1 MDKLQQKAK
10 RGIKV
15 AIWAVVLFVSAF
27 VSIFTG
33 AFLDDG
39 PYEKWCP
46 VCLIMFFVLMI
57 GCLVVLITGF
67 SDVMAYDMIRLENKY
82 KNKEMAKIPH
92 CDKSIFITTI
102 EKHGFKKIDANSQ
115 STNCY
120 WQKKKFHF
128 LKDTI
133 RYYVFETKT
142 EGQTPRQITEEM
154 FSNMV
159 ERQLNLFLET
169 NYNDKRS
176 VVYILFEFPKI
187 NNEELK
193 NIKKACESLLSTET
207 ILMGAGDAVEGGL
220 VPVIIDK
227 KSEKI
232 YFFNEPNG
240 LMYYAYGCRMLEKIF
255 L

>member
-1 MDKLQQKAK
+1 MDELQQKAK
-10 RGIKV
+10 KGKKKLITGILLL
-15 AIWAVVLFVSAF
+15 VLAF
-27 VSIFTG
+27 VSMFTG

-39 PYEKWCP
+39 PYEHLCP
-46 VCLIMFFVLMI
+46 ICLIMFFVLMI
-57 GCLVVLITGF
+57 ACLFVLITGF
-67 SDVMAYDMIRLENKY
+67 SDCLAYDMIRLENKY
-82 KNKEMAKIPH
+82 KNKEMEKIPR
-92 CDKSIFITTI
+92 CNKSTFITTI

-128 LKDTI
+128 LKDTV
-133 RYYVFETKT
+133 RYYVFETKSD
-142 EGQTPRQITEEM
+142 GQTPRQITEEM

-193 NIKKACESLLSTET
+193 NIKKASESLLSTET
-207 ILMGAGDAVEGGL
+207 ILMGVGDAVEGGL

-227 KSEKI
+227 KNEKT
-232 YFFNEPNG
+232 YFFNEPKG
-240 LMYYAYGCRMLEKIF
+240 LTYYAYGCRMLEKIF

>member
-1 MDKLQQKAK
+1 MDELQQKAK

-67 SDVMAYDMIRLENKY
+67 SDVMAYDMVRLENKY
-82 KNKEMAKIPH
+82 KNKEMGKVL
-92 CDKSIFITTI
+92 CCNKNTFITTI
-102 EKHGFKKIDANSQ
+102 EKHGFKKVDANSQ
-115 STNCY
+115 SANCY

-133 RYYVFETKT
+133 RYYVFETKSD
-142 EGQTPRQITEEM
+142 GQTPRQITEEI
-154 FSNMV
+154 FSDMI

-176 VVYILFEFPKI
+176 VVFLLFEFRKI

-193 NIKKACESLLSTET
+193 NIKKVCESLLSTET
-207 ILMGAGDAVEGGL
+207 ILMGVGDAVEGGL

-227 KSEKI
+227 QNEKT
-232 YFFNEPNG
+232 YFFNEPRG
-240 LMYYAYGCRMLEKIF
+240 LTYYAYGCRMLKKISK
-255 L
+255 